1 MKFNSKKIDI
11 SKYIVY
17 IIFVLCLIIFGIW
30 LKGSFFSL
38 SNLLNITRQAG
49 AVSVM
54 AIGMVFVI
62 GLGHIDLSIGSVVA
76 VSSLITAYILRD
88 TGNPVLAVIVAIGF
102 GAIVGLFN
110 GLCVTTIG
118 MPAFL
123 TTLGSQAILTGI
135 AMWISATKAVPITH
149 KGFLFWFGSG
159 TIGQVPILLLWAVGA
174 TVIGYIVLNN
184 TSYGRKILATGG
196 NATSAKYSGVRVNK
210 ITVLAF
216 IYNGCLAAIAGTL
229 YAGRAHSARWDF
241 GSGVEMNVI
250 AAVVLGGTRMIGGIG
265 TLRGC
270 LLGTLLLTMVSNS
283 LILLGISVYWEKV
296 FIGAII
302 IIGTAVSAMQAMRA
316 SRTSAKKKGA
326 A

>member
-1 MKFNSKKIDI
+1 MQFNSKKIDI

-159 TIGQVPILLLWAVGA
+159 TIGQVPILLFWAVGA
-174 TVIGYIVLNN
+174 TVVGYIVLNN

-250 AAVVLGGTRMIGGIG
+250 AAVVLGGTAMSGGTGSAIGALIGSFLIMMIDNGLVIGGLG
-265 TLRGC
+265 VAQQTFMRG
-270 LLGTLLLTMVSNS
+270 
-283 LILLGISVYWEKV
+283 
-296 FIGAII
+296 II
-302 IIGTAVSAMQAMRA
+302 IILAVALSEIGRMKKRA
-316 SRTSAKKKGA
+316 
-326 A
+326 

>member
-38 SNLLNITRQAG
+38 SNLLSITRQAG

-250 AAVVLGGTRMIGGIG
+250 AAVVLGGTAMSGGTGSAIGALIGSFLIMMIDNGLVIGGLG
-265 TLRGC
+265 VAQQTFMRG
-270 LLGTLLLTMVSNS
+270 
-283 LILLGISVYWEKV
+283 
-296 FIGAII
+296 II
-302 IIGTAVSAMQAMRA
+302 IILAVALSEIGRMKKRA
-316 SRTSAKKKGA
+316 
-326 A
+326 

>member
-17 IIFVLCLIIFGIW
+17 IIFVLCLIILGIW

-250 AAVVLGGTRMIGGIG
+250 AAVVLGGTAMSGGTGSAIGALIGSFLIMMIDNGLVIGGLG
-265 TLRGC
+265 VAQQTFMRG
-270 LLGTLLLTMVSNS
+270 
-283 LILLGISVYWEKV
+283 
-296 FIGAII
+296 II
-302 IIGTAVSAMQAMRA
+302 IILAVALSEIGRMKKRA
-316 SRTSAKKKGA
+316 
-326 A
+326 

>member
-76 VSSLITAYILRD
+76 VSSLITSYILRD

-250 AAVVLGGTRMIGGIG
+250 AAVVLGGTAMSGGTGSAIGALIGSFLIMMIDNGLVIGGLG
-265 TLRGC
+265 VAQQTFMRG
-270 LLGTLLLTMVSNS
+270 
-283 LILLGISVYWEKV
+283 
-296 FIGAII
+296 II
-302 IIGTAVSAMQAMRA
+302 IILAVALSEIGRMKKRA
-316 SRTSAKKKGA
+316 
-326 A
+326 

>member
-159 TIGQVPILLLWAVGA
+159 TIGQVPILLLWAVGT

-250 AAVVLGGTRMIGGIG
+250 AAVVLGGTAMSGGTGSAIGALIGSFLIMMIDNGLVIGGLG
-265 TLRGC
+265 VAQQTFMRG
-270 LLGTLLLTMVSNS
+270 
-283 LILLGISVYWEKV
+283 
-296 FIGAII
+296 II
-302 IIGTAVSAMQAMRA
+302 IILAVALSEIGRMKKRA
-316 SRTSAKKKGA
+316 
-326 A
+326 

>member
-159 TIGQVPILLLWAVGA
+159 TIGQVPILLFWAVGA
-174 TVIGYIVLNN
+174 TVVGYIVLNN

-250 AAVVLGGTRMIGGIG
+250 AAVVLGGTAMSGGTGSAIGALIGSFLIMMIDNGLVIGGLG
-265 TLRGC
+265 VAQQTFMRG
-270 LLGTLLLTMVSNS
+270 
-283 LILLGISVYWEKV
+283 
-296 FIGAII
+296 II
-302 IIGTAVSAMQAMRA
+302 IILAVALSEIGRMKKRA
-316 SRTSAKKKGA
+316 
-326 A
+326 

>member
-250 AAVVLGGTRMIGGIG
+250 AAVVLGGTAMSGGTGSVIGALIGSFLIMMIDNGLVIGGLG
-265 TLRGC
+265 VAQQTFMRG
-270 LLGTLLLTMVSNS
+270 
-283 LILLGISVYWEKV
+283 
-296 FIGAII
+296 II
-302 IIGTAVSAMQAMRA
+302 IILAVALSEIGRM
-316 SRTSAKKKGA
+316 KKRV
-326 A
+326 

>member
-123 TTLGSQAILTGI
+123 TKLGSQAILTGI

-250 AAVVLGGTRMIGGIG
+250 AAVVLGGTAMSGGTGSAIGALIGSFLIMMIDNGLVIGGLG
-265 TLRGC
+265 VAQQTFMRG
-270 LLGTLLLTMVSNS
+270 
-283 LILLGISVYWEKV
+283 
-296 FIGAII
+296 II
-302 IIGTAVSAMQAMRA
+302 IILAVALSEIGRMKKRA
-316 SRTSAKKKGA
+316 
-326 A
+326 

>member
-49 AVSVM
+49 AVYVM

-250 AAVVLGGTRMIGGIG
+250 AAVVLGGTAMSGGTGSAIGALIGSFLIMMIDNGLVIGGLG
-265 TLRGC
+265 VAQQTFMRG
-270 LLGTLLLTMVSNS
+270 
-283 LILLGISVYWEKV
+283 
-296 FIGAII
+296 II
-302 IIGTAVSAMQAMRA
+302 IILAVALSEIGRMKKRA
-316 SRTSAKKKGA
+316 
-326 A
+326 

>member
-17 IIFVLCLIIFGIW
+17 IIFVLCLIFGIW

-250 AAVVLGGTRMIGGIG
+250 AAVVLGGTAMSGGTGSAIGALIGSFLIMMIDNGLVIGGLG
-265 TLRGC
+265 VAQQTFMRG
-270 LLGTLLLTMVSNS
+270 
-283 LILLGISVYWEKV
+283 
-296 FIGAII
+296 II
-302 IIGTAVSAMQAMRA
+302 IILAVALSEIGRMKKRA
-316 SRTSAKKKGA
+316 
-326 A
+326 

>member
-62 GLGHIDLSIGSVVA
+62 GLGHIDLSIGSVVV

-250 AAVVLGGTRMIGGIG
+250 AAVVLGGTAMSGGTGSAIGALIGSFLIMMIDNGLVIGGLG
-265 TLRGC
+265 VAQQTFMRG
-270 LLGTLLLTMVSNS
+270 
-283 LILLGISVYWEKV
+283 
-296 FIGAII
+296 II
-302 IIGTAVSAMQAMRA
+302 IILAVALSEIGRMKKRA
-316 SRTSAKKKGA
+316 
-326 A
+326 

>member
-110 GLCVTTIG
+110 GLCVSTIG
-118 MPAFL
+118 LPGFL

-250 AAVVLGGTRMIGGIG
+250 AAVVLGGTAMSGGTGSAIGALIGSFLIMMIDNGLVIGGLG
-265 TLRGC
+265 VAQQTFMRG
-270 LLGTLLLTMVSNS
+270 
-283 LILLGISVYWEKV
+283 
-296 FIGAII
+296 II
-302 IIGTAVSAMQAMRA
+302 IILAVALSEIGRMKKRA
-316 SRTSAKKKGA
+316 
-326 A
+326 

>member
-1 MKFNSKKIDI
+1 MRRRSLKMKFNSKKIDI

-250 AAVVLGGTRMIGGIG
+250 AAVVLGGTAMSGGTGSAIGALIGSFLIMMIDNGLVIGGLG
-265 TLRGC
+265 VAQQTFMRG
-270 LLGTLLLTMVSNS
+270 
-283 LILLGISVYWEKV
+283 
-296 FIGAII
+296 II
-302 IIGTAVSAMQAMRA
+302 IILAVALSEIGRMKKRA
-316 SRTSAKKKGA
+316 
-326 A
+326 

>member
-76 VSSLITAYILRD
+76 VSSLIIAYILRD

-250 AAVVLGGTRMIGGIG
+250 AAVVLGGTAMSGGTGSAIGALIGSFLIMMIDNGLVIGGLG
-265 TLRGC
+265 VAQQTFMRG
-270 LLGTLLLTMVSNS
+270 
-283 LILLGISVYWEKV
+283 
-296 FIGAII
+296 II
-302 IIGTAVSAMQAMRA
+302 IILAVALSEIGRMKKRA
-316 SRTSAKKKGA
+316 
-326 A
+326 

>member
-88 TGNPVLAVIVAIGF
+88 TGNPVLAVIVGIGF
-102 GAIVGLFN
+102 GGIVGLFY

-250 AAVVLGGTRMIGGIG
+250 AAVVLGGTAMSGGTGSAIGALIGSFLIMMIDNGLVIGGLG
-265 TLRGC
+265 VAQQTFMRG
-270 LLGTLLLTMVSNS
+270 
-283 LILLGISVYWEKV
+283 
-296 FIGAII
+296 II
-302 IIGTAVSAMQAMRA
+302 IILAVALSEIGRMKKRA
-316 SRTSAKKKGA
+316 
-326 A
+326 

>member
-1 MKFNSKKIDI
+1 MQFNSKKIDI

-76 VSSLITAYILRD
+76 LSSLITAYILRD
-88 TGNPVLAVIVAIGF
+88 TGNPILAVIVAIGF

-135 AMWISATKAVPITH
+135 ALWISATKAVPITH

-159 TIGQVPILLLWAVGA
+159 TIGQVPILLFWAVGA
-174 TVIGYIVLNN
+174 TVVGYIVLNN

-250 AAVVLGGTRMIGGIG
+250 AAVVLGGTAMSGGTGSAIGALIGSFLIMMIDNGLVIGGLG
-265 TLRGC
+265 VAQQTFMRG
-270 LLGTLLLTMVSNS
+270 
-283 LILLGISVYWEKV
+283 
-296 FIGAII
+296 II
-302 IIGTAVSAMQAMRA
+302 IILAVALSEIGRMKKRA
-316 SRTSAKKKGA
+316 
-326 A
+326 

>member
-1 MKFNSKKIDI
+1 MQFNSKKIDI

-76 VSSLITAYILRD
+76 LSSLITAYILRD
-88 TGNPVLAVIVAIGF
+88 TGNPILSVIVAIGF
-102 GAIVGLFN
+102 VEIVGLFN

-159 TIGQVPILLLWAVGA
+159 TIGQVPILLFWAVGA
-174 TVIGYIVLNN
+174 TVVGYIVLNN

-250 AAVVLGGTRMIGGIG
+250 AAVVLGGTAMSGGTGSAIGALIGSFLIMMIDNGLVIGGLG
-265 TLRGC
+265 VAQQTFMRG
-270 LLGTLLLTMVSNS
+270 
-283 LILLGISVYWEKV
+283 
-296 FIGAII
+296 II
-302 IIGTAVSAMQAMRA
+302 IILAVALSEIGRMKKRA
-316 SRTSAKKKGA
+316 
-326 A
+326 

>member
-1 MKFNSKKIDI
+1 MQFNSKKIDI

-62 GLGHIDLSIGSVVA
+62 GLCHIDLSIGSVVA
-76 VSSLITAYILRD
+76 LSSLITAYILRD
-88 TGNPVLAVIVAIGF
+88 TGNPILAVIVAIGF

-159 TIGQVPILLLWAVGA
+159 TIGQVPILLFWAVGA
-174 TVIGYIVLNN
+174 TVVGYIVLNN

-250 AAVVLGGTRMIGGIG
+250 AAVVLGGTAMSGGTGSAIGALIGSFLIMMIDNGLVIGGLG
-265 TLRGC
+265 VAQQTFMRG
-270 LLGTLLLTMVSNS
+270 
-283 LILLGISVYWEKV
+283 
-296 FIGAII
+296 II
-302 IIGTAVSAMQAMRA
+302 IILAVALSEIGRMKKRA
-316 SRTSAKKKGA
+316 
-326 A
+326 

>member
-1 MKFNSKKIDI
+1 MRRRSLKMQFNSKKIDI

-76 VSSLITAYILRD
+76 LSSLITAYILRD
-88 TGNPVLAVIVAIGF
+88 TGNPILAVIVAIGF

-159 TIGQVPILLLWAVGA
+159 TIGQVPILLFWAVGA
-174 TVIGYIVLNN
+174 TVVGYIVLNN

-250 AAVVLGGTRMIGGIG
+250 AAVVLGGTAMSGGTGSAIGALIGSFLIMMIDNGLVIGGLG
-265 TLRGC
+265 VAQQTFMRG
-270 LLGTLLLTMVSNS
+270 
-283 LILLGISVYWEKV
+283 
-296 FIGAII
+296 II
-302 IIGTAVSAMQAMRA
+302 IILAVALSEIGRMKKRA
-316 SRTSAKKKGA
+316 
-326 A
+326 

>member
-250 AAVVLGGTRMIGGIG
+250 AAVVLGGTAMSGGTGSDIGALIGSFLIMMIDNGLVIGGLG
-265 TLRGC
+265 VAQQTFMRG
-270 LLGTLLLTMVSNS
+270 
-283 LILLGISVYWEKV
+283 
-296 FIGAII
+296 II
-302 IIGTAVSAMQAMRA
+302 IILAVALSEIGRMKKRA
-316 SRTSAKKKGA
+316 
-326 A
+326 

>member
-1 MKFNSKKIDI
+1 MQFNSKKIDI

-76 VSSLITAYILRD
+76 LSSLITAYILRD
-88 TGNPVLAVIVAIGF
+88 TGNPILAVIVAIGF

-159 TIGQVPILLLWAVGA
+159 TIGQVPILLFWAVGA
-174 TVIGYIVLNN
+174 TVVGYIVLNN
-184 TSYGRKILATGG
+184 TSYGRKIFATGG

-250 AAVVLGGTRMIGGIG
+250 AAVVLGGTAMSGGTGSAIGALIGSFLIMMIDNGLVIGGLG
-265 TLRGC
+265 VAQQTFMRG
-270 LLGTLLLTMVSNS
+270 
-283 LILLGISVYWEKV
+283 
-296 FIGAII
+296 II
-302 IIGTAVSAMQAMRA
+302 IILAVALSEIGRMKKRA
-316 SRTSAKKKGA
+316 
-326 A
+326 

>member
-159 TIGQVPILLLWAVGA
+159 TMGQVPILLLWAVGA

-250 AAVVLGGTRMIGGIG
+250 AAVVLGGTAMSGGTGSAIGALIGSFLIMMIDNGLVIGGLG
-265 TLRGC
+265 VAQQTFMRG
-270 LLGTLLLTMVSNS
+270 
-283 LILLGISVYWEKV
+283 
-296 FIGAII
+296 II
-302 IIGTAVSAMQAMRA
+302 IILAVALSEIGRMKKRA
-316 SRTSAKKKGA
+316 
-326 A
+326 

>member
-241 GSGVEMNVI
+241 G
-250 AAVVLGGTRMIGGIG
+250 
-265 TLRGC
+265 
-270 LLGTLLLTMVSNS
+270 
-283 LILLGISVYWEKV
+283 
-296 FIGAII
+296 
-302 IIGTAVSAMQAMRA
+302 
-316 SRTSAKKKGA
+316 
-326 A
+326 

>member
-76 VSSLITAYILRD
+76 LSSLITAYILRD

-159 TIGQVPILLLWAVGA
+159 TIGQVPILLFWAVGA
-174 TVIGYIVLNN
+174 TVVGYIVLNN

-216 IYNGCLAAIAGTL
+216 VYNGCLAAIAGTL

-250 AAVVLGGTRMIGGIG
+250 AAVVLGGTAMSGGTGSAIGALIGSFLIMMIDNGLVIGGLG
-265 TLRGC
+265 VAQQTFMRG
-270 LLGTLLLTMVSNS
+270 
-283 LILLGISVYWEKV
+283 
-296 FIGAII
+296 II
-302 IIGTAVSAMQAMRA
+302 IILAVALSEIGRMKKRA
-316 SRTSAKKKGA
+316 
-326 A
+326 

>member
-1 MKFNSKKIDI
+1 MQFNSKKIDI

-76 VSSLITAYILRD
+76 LSSLITAYSLRD
-88 TGNPVLAVIVAIGF
+88 TGNPILAVIVAIGF

-159 TIGQVPILLLWAVGA
+159 TIGQVPILLFWAVGA
-174 TVIGYIVLNN
+174 TVVGYIVLNN

-250 AAVVLGGTRMIGGIG
+250 AAVVLGGTAMSGGTGSAIGALIGSFLIMMIDNGLVIGGLG
-265 TLRGC
+265 VAQQTFMRG
-270 LLGTLLLTMVSNS
+270 
-283 LILLGISVYWEKV
+283 
-296 FIGAII
+296 II
-302 IIGTAVSAMQAMRA
+302 IILAVALSEIGRMKKRA
-316 SRTSAKKKGA
+316 
-326 A
+326 

>member
-1 MKFNSKKIDI
+1 MQFNSKKIDI

-76 VSSLITAYILRD
+76 LSSLITAYILRD

-135 AMWISATKAVPITH
+135 AMWISATKAVPITQ

-159 TIGQVPILLLWAVGA
+159 TIGQVPILLFWAVGA
-174 TVIGYIVLNN
+174 TVVGYIVLNN

-250 AAVVLGGTRMIGGIG
+250 AAVVLGGTAMSGGTGSAIGALIGSFLIMMIDNGLVIGGLG
-265 TLRGC
+265 VAQQTFMRG
-270 LLGTLLLTMVSNS
+270 
-283 LILLGISVYWEKV
+283 
-296 FIGAII
+296 II
-302 IIGTAVSAMQAMRA
+302 IILAVALSEIGRM
-316 SRTSAKKKGA
+316 KKKA
-326 A
+326 

>member
-76 VSSLITAYILRD
+76 VSSLITAYILKD

-250 AAVVLGGTRMIGGIG
+250 AAVVLGGTAMSGGTGSAIGALIGSFLIMMIDNGLVIGGLG
-265 TLRGC
+265 VAQQTFMRG
-270 LLGTLLLTMVSNS
+270 
-283 LILLGISVYWEKV
+283 
-296 FIGAII
+296 II
-302 IIGTAVSAMQAMRA
+302 IILAVALSEIGRMKKRA
-316 SRTSAKKKGA
+316 
-326 A
+326 

>member
-216 IYNGCLAAIAGTL
+216 IYNGCLAAIAVTL

-250 AAVVLGGTRMIGGIG
+250 AAVVLGGTAMSGGTGSAIGALIGSFLIMMIDNGLVIGGLG
-265 TLRGC
+265 VAQQTFMRG
-270 LLGTLLLTMVSNS
+270 
-283 LILLGISVYWEKV
+283 
-296 FIGAII
+296 II
-302 IIGTAVSAMQAMRA
+302 IILAVALSEIGRMKKRA
-316 SRTSAKKKGA
+316 
-326 A
+326 

>member
-88 TGNPVLAVIVAIGF
+88 TGNPILAVIVAIGF

-250 AAVVLGGTRMIGGIG
+250 AAVVLGGTAMSGGTGSAIGALIGSFLIMMIDNGLVIGGLG
-265 TLRGC
+265 VAQQTFMRG
-270 LLGTLLLTMVSNS
+270 
-283 LILLGISVYWEKV
+283 
-296 FIGAII
+296 II
-302 IIGTAVSAMQAMRA
+302 IILAVALSEIGRMKKRA
-316 SRTSAKKKGA
+316 
-326 A
+326 

>member
-62 GLGHIDLSIGSVVA
+62 GVGHIDLSIGSVVA

-250 AAVVLGGTRMIGGIG
+250 AAVVLGGTAMSGGTGSAIGALIGSFLIMMIDNGLVIGGLG
-265 TLRGC
+265 VAQQTFMRG
-270 LLGTLLLTMVSNS
+270 
-283 LILLGISVYWEKV
+283 
-296 FIGAII
+296 II
-302 IIGTAVSAMQAMRA
+302 IILAVALSEIGRMKKRA
-316 SRTSAKKKGA
+316 
-326 A
+326 

>member
-1 MKFNSKKIDI
+1 MQFNSKKIDI

-76 VSSLITAYILRD
+76 LSSLITAYVLRD

-159 TIGQVPILLLWAVGA
+159 TIGQVPILLFWAVGA
-174 TVIGYIVLNN
+174 TVVGYIVLNN

-250 AAVVLGGTRMIGGIG
+250 AAVVLGGTAMSGGTGSAIGALIGSFLIMMIDNGLVIGGLG
-265 TLRGC
+265 VAQQTFMRG
-270 LLGTLLLTMVSNS
+270 
-283 LILLGISVYWEKV
+283 
-296 FIGAII
+296 II
-302 IIGTAVSAMQAMRA
+302 IILAVALSEIGRM
-316 SRTSAKKKGA
+316 KKKA
-326 A
+326 

>member
-250 AAVVLGGTRMIGGIG
+250 AAVVLGGTAMSGGTGSAIGALIGSFLIMMIDNGLVIGGLG
-265 TLRGC
+265 VAQQTFMRG
-270 LLGTLLLTMVSNS
+270 
-283 LILLGISVYWEKV
+283 
-296 FIGAII
+296 II
-302 IIGTAVSAMQAMRA
+302 IILADALSENGRMKKRA
-316 SRTSAKKKGA
+316 
-326 A
+326 

>member
-184 TSYGRKILATGG
+184 TSYGRKILETGG
-196 NATSAKYSGVRVNK
+196 NETSAKYSGVRVNK

-250 AAVVLGGTRMIGGIG
+250 AAVVLGGTAMSGGTGSAIGALIGSFLIMMIDNGLVIGGLG
-265 TLRGC
+265 VAQQTFMRG
-270 LLGTLLLTMVSNS
+270 
-283 LILLGISVYWEKV
+283 
-296 FIGAII
+296 II
-302 IIGTAVSAMQAMRA
+302 IILAVALSEIGRMKKRA
-316 SRTSAKKKGA
+316 
-326 A
+326 

>member
-76 VSSLITAYILRD
+76 LSSLITAYILRD

-250 AAVVLGGTRMIGGIG
+250 AAVVLGGTAMSGGTGSAIGALIGSFLIMMIDNGLVIGGLG
-265 TLRGC
+265 VAQQTFMRG
-270 LLGTLLLTMVSNS
+270 
-283 LILLGISVYWEKV
+283 
-296 FIGAII
+296 II
-302 IIGTAVSAMQAMRA
+302 IILAVALSEIGRMKKRA
-316 SRTSAKKKGA
+316 
-326 A
+326 

>member
-1 MKFNSKKIDI
+1 MQFNSKKIDI

-76 VSSLITAYILRD
+76 LSSLITAYILRD

-159 TIGQVPILLLWAVGA
+159 TIGQVPILLFWAVGA
-174 TVIGYIVLNN
+174 TVVGYIVLNN

-216 IYNGCLAAIAGTL
+216 VYNGCLAAIAGTL

-250 AAVVLGGTRMIGGIG
+250 AAVVLGGTAMSGGTGSAIGALIGSFLIMMIDNGLVIGGLG
-265 TLRGC
+265 VAQQTFMRG
-270 LLGTLLLTMVSNS
+270 
-283 LILLGISVYWEKV
+283 
-296 FIGAII
+296 II
-302 IIGTAVSAMQAMRA
+302 IILAVALSEIGRMKKRA
-316 SRTSAKKKGA
+316 
-326 A
+326 

>member
-1 MKFNSKKIDI
+1 MQFNSKKIDI

-76 VSSLITAYILRD
+76 LSSLITAYILRD

-110 GLCVTTIG
+110 GLCVTIIG

-159 TIGQVPILLLWAVGA
+159 TIGQVPILLFWAVGA
-174 TVIGYIVLNN
+174 TVVGYIVLNN

-250 AAVVLGGTRMIGGIG
+250 AAVVLGGTAMSGGTGSVIGALIGSFLIMMIDNGLVIGGLG
-265 TLRGC
+265 VAQQTFMRG
-270 LLGTLLLTMVSNS
+270 
-283 LILLGISVYWEKV
+283 
-296 FIGAII
+296 II
-302 IIGTAVSAMQAMRA
+302 IILAVALSEIGRMKKRA
-316 SRTSAKKKGA
+316 
-326 A
+326 

>member
-250 AAVVLGGTRMIGGIG
+250 AAVVLGGTAMSGGAGSAIGALIGSFLIMMIDNGLVIGGLG
-265 TLRGC
+265 VAQQTFMRG
-270 LLGTLLLTMVSNS
+270 
-283 LILLGISVYWEKV
+283 
-296 FIGAII
+296 II
-302 IIGTAVSAMQAMRA
+302 IILAVALSEIGRMKKRA
-316 SRTSAKKKGA
+316 
-326 A
+326 